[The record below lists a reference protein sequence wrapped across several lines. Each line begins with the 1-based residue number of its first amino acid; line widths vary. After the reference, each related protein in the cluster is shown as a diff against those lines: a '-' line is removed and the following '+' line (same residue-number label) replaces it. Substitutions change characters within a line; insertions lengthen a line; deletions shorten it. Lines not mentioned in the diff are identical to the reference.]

1 MSIEWIRACV
11 ATGVVVYEGRYEV
24 SGCVKSAVE
33 GVPKWARLLREVS
46 GCEHTFMLCV
56 MLLHLIVYAYIHVR
70 IHMQASISDPT
81 APPPQGLFSGCLVY
95 IHGQY
100 PHPYP
105 SKSELIFL
113 LKNGGA
119 EVYTSWRPF
128 FQACLACPLR
138 RVNSRESKKTSKY
151 RVSGISC
158 VHIACIFILMCVCI
172 YRS

>member
-1 MSIEWIRACV
+1 
-11 ATGVVVYEGRYEV
+11 
-24 SGCVKSAVE
+24 
-33 GVPKWARLLREVS
+33 
-46 GCEHTFMLCV
+46 MLSV
-56 MLLHLIVYAYIHVR
+56 RLLHLIAYAYTHVR

-81 APPPQGLFSGCLVY
+81 SLSQGLFSDCLVY
-95 IHGQY
+95 IHGHY

-158 VHIACIFILMCVCI
+158 VHIACIFILIIMCVCI